1 MEHIKELGIKE
12 HIDKYINVKKLE
24 CFTVI
29 VKKGSH
35 RGKIIADGFNKF
47 LMNLTAILGGFINV
61 AAPMSV

>member
-12 HIDKYINVKKLE
+12 HIDKQINVKKLE

-35 RGKIIADGFNKF
+35 IEVRLLQMVSTN
-47 LMNLTAILGGFINV
+47 
-61 AAPMSV
+61 SS